1 MANKYDFVGWAT
13 KNDLLCSDGR
23 TIRKGAFKDCDGMV
37 VPLVWNHQHNDPEN
51 VLGHA
56 LLKNE
61 DVLPIKAD
69 EKIAII
75 GGFAEKKAGEDI
87 ATAKALRAYGKKMG
101 KRYGCLRRN
110 HLINSTRKYDDM
122 GDWLYFR
129 LSFRNAGALIKAAF
143 GDSSEYDKLMDEMF
157 YDYNDNRAKSS

>member
-1 MANKYDFVGWAT
+1 
-13 KNDLLCSDGR
+13 
-23 TIRKGAFKDCDGMV
+23 
-37 VPLVWNHQHNDPEN
+37 
-51 VLGHA
+51 
-56 LLKNE
+56 
-61 DVLPIKAD
+61 
-69 EKIAII
+69 
-75 GGFAEKKAGEDI
+75 
-87 ATAKALRAYGKKMG
+87 MG

-129 LSFRNAGALIKAAF
+129 LAVKNAGALIKAAF